1 MTTRRTLL
9 AAALGAGATVLFPS
23 ASNAAN
29 LRPMDLDVTWHHGW
43 PSAKHD
49 PAPEI
54 QVHQADARTYIL
66 RQNRSVNFEAPFM
79 YLLIGRH
86 TALLIDTGA
95 TPEAEYFPL
104 REVVDGLVPH
114 GHRLIVAH
122 SHGHGDHVAADEQF
136 TGRGRTTI
144 VGKGQP
150 EVAEYYGFTDW
161 PHTPRELDLGGRVV
175 DVIPSPGH
183 HASAVTFYDRR
194 TGALLTGDTV
204 YPGRLYVQ
212 DWDAF
217 AATIDRLVAW
227 SDAHEV
233 SHVLGCHIEMSIEDG
248 QDYPR
253 GWNYTPYERALPMTV
268 EDLRDVQA
276 AVAEAGGA
284 PGIHKHAAFHL
295 WYKVDG

>member
-1 MTTRRTLL
+1 MTRRSLL
-9 AAALGAGATVLFPS
+9 AAATLGAGAGVLQPSPAS
-23 ASNAAN
+23 ASLPA
-29 LRPMDLDVTWHHGW
+29 MDLDVTWHHGW

-54 QVHQADARTYIL
+54 QVHAADARTFIL
-66 RQNRSVNFEAPFM
+66 RQNKSVNFEAPFM

-95 TPEAEYFPL
+95 TPEPEYFPL
-104 REVVDGLVPH
+104 RTVVDGLVPH

-122 SHGHGDHVAADEQF
+122 THGHGDHVAADGQF

-144 VGKGQP
+144 VGHGQSD
-150 EVAEYYGFTDW
+150 VVSYYGFTDW
-161 PHTPRELDLGGRVV
+161 PNAPRELDLGGRIV

-204 YPGRLYVQ
+204 LPGRLYVQ

-227 SDAHEV
+227 SSGHEV
-233 SHVLGCHIEMSIEDG
+233 SHVLGCHIEMSVQDG
-248 QDYPR
+248 TDYPR
-253 GWNYTPYERALPMTV
+253 GWTYQPYERALQMTAQ
-268 EDLRDVQA
+268 DLRDVRA
-276 AVAEAGGA
+276 AVREANGA
-284 PGIHKHAAFHL
+284 PGIHRHAAFHL
-295 WYKVDG
+295 VYQVDG